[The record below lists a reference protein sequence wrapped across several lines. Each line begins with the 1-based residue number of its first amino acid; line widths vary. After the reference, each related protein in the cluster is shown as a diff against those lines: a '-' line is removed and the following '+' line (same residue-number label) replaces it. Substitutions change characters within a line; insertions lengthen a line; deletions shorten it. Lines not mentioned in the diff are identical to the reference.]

1 MLESNIHRQYYT
13 MPKRMVAPLS
23 PGTKQCCSYKKKKR
37 NMAQLVLKLLLFYVT
52 SSCVCVCIMFSSV
65 QKLIAL
71 RNMMALDS
79 PFPPL
84 QINILCTGT
93 VRSQIGIYMRV

>member
-1 MLESNIHRQYYT
+1 MLQ
-13 MPKRMVAPLS
+13 L
-23 PGTKQCCSYKKKKR
+23 KKKEKTR
-37 NMAQLVLKLLLFYVT
+37 LVLKLLLFYVT
-52 SSCVCVCIMFSSV
+52 SSRVFIVFSSV

-84 QINILCTGT
+84 QINITMYRHTEESNRYLHAGVTFP
-93 VRSQIGIYMRV
+93 